1 MILRSCAVSILV
13 LMATHPRAANA
24 GSLRK
29 VWESDVRK
37 ALGAKLGDRFK
48 DFRVS
53 ALRFS
58 PDGRM
63 VAAVLA
69 GADKDRLTD
78 EDRLLVIPVG
88 HPEAKV
94 REFQIRPGIED
105 GEDIPDLINFGWV
118 DGNRINAAGTVI
130 HLSDERTCDLPWGTV
145 FFHPDRAIGRD
156 RADFGADRN
165 WRIPLSHFTI
175 FGEDCRARETWE
187 VAEEWNVLDVSA
199 DRGLLSIERL
209 INPASASRRET
220 LIVDPIARKVLQRW
234 PWDEMPGNQFADYGK
249 AICAGS
255 DVSVTER
262 APVICR
268 DIDTGR
274 NINEAPTTNGGD
286 PMSASTQSSRIVASD
301 YRRRRIPF
309 SDEYAEVF
317 KRRVVWDFR
326 TGKEIVSWHPDVQ
339 TYEASTYA
347 ARPPKQTSEPF
358 KFAISPDGQY
368 VVEGG
373 SGIIRVSK
381 IEP

>member
-105 GEDIPDLINFGWV
+105 GEHIPDLINFGWV
-118 DGNRINAAGTVI
+118 DGNRIN
-130 HLSDERTCDLPWGTV
+130 
-145 FFHPDRAIGRD
+145 
-156 RADFGADRN
+156 
-165 WRIPLSHFTI
+165 
-175 FGEDCRARETWE
+175 
-187 VAEEWNVLDVSA
+187 
-199 DRGLLSIERL
+199 
-209 INPASASRRET
+209 
-220 LIVDPIARKVLQRW
+220 
-234 PWDEMPGNQFADYGK
+234 
-249 AICAGS
+249 
-255 DVSVTER
+255 
-262 APVICR
+262 
-268 DIDTGR
+268 
-274 NINEAPTTNGGD
+274 
-286 PMSASTQSSRIVASD
+286 
-301 YRRRRIPF
+301 
-309 SDEYAEVF
+309 
-317 KRRVVWDFR
+317 
-326 TGKEIVSWHPDVQ
+326 
-339 TYEASTYA
+339 
-347 ARPPKQTSEPF
+347 
-358 KFAISPDGQY
+358 
-368 VVEGG
+368 
-373 SGIIRVSK
+373 
-381 IEP
+381 